1 MCSQHLSEFSSIQF
15 ETSHVITGILKMC
28 MLLLAQKNII
38 SDKVTAIL
46 IDISDISF
54 QYRFNVLGMGQG
66 VVTGVGHMD
75 ITSVLQTQVSGLMKL
90 HSNDEY

>member
-1 MCSQHLSEFSSIQF
+1 
-15 ETSHVITGILKMC
+15 MC

-54 QYRFNVLGMGQG
+54 QYRFNVLESHRCGWGKG
-66 VVTGVGHMD
+66 
-75 ITSVLQTQVSGLMKL
+75 
-90 HSNDEY
+90 